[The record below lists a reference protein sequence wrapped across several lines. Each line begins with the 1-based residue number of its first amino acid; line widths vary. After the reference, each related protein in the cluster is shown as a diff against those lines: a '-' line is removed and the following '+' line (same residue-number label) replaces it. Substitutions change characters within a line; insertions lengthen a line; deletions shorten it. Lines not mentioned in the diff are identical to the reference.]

1 MGILTVS
8 STNPDLSYILQKNP
22 ATILAEKK
30 PFRRSLRKGNLFG
43 WFTNKDATEWRMF
56 FKDSD
61 IDTSFGNQDFEYL
74 DRSRYSSPQL
84 PISIISEALRS
95 ASINRDE
102 KDVDGFMAT
111 CKFSMEVKYR
121 VMTRLISS
129 LGDTCMEVEN
139 PTDNEDGPWDVTI
152 KAPTVHEVLNITQ
165 IVCVLACLADDDIY
179 IPMKED
185 GVRKYLRT
193 LLAAKMPYYVW
204 HLFVSRAITSRGLFD
219 KVKDQLDQSGFVLNY
234 GNTQIHRHDAIL
246 AALEPSK
253 ASNLVDVGCGEMFH
267 SLKLVSKHYDYVL
280 AVEADADLAAQN
292 QNKIERRQL
301 GEVLTCQHAEV
312 DSKWVADNGGLID
325 GADVLLSEVLEH
337 RPLQASLELVK
348 ALHVSDAN
356 YIVVTLPCLEFGKYY
371 GLDEGEMRHPDHKW
385 EATLSSCLFHFGLP
399 ILPHNRSV
407 EIKYIGD
414 MVNDIGASICI
425 VYGPKGTRGIL
436 YPFKEEE
443 AA

>member
-152 KAPTVHEVLNITQ
+152 KAPTVHEVLNI
-165 IVCVLACLADDDIY
+165 
-179 IPMKED
+179 
-185 GVRKYLRT
+185 
-193 LLAAKMPYYVW
+193 
-204 HLFVSRAITSRGLFD
+204 
-219 KVKDQLDQSGFVLNY
+219 
-234 GNTQIHRHDAIL
+234 
-246 AALEPSK
+246 ALS
-253 ASNLVDVGCGEMFH
+253 
-267 SLKLVSKHYDYVL
+267 
-280 AVEADADLAAQN
+280 
-292 QNKIERRQL
+292 
-301 GEVLTCQHAEV
+301 
-312 DSKWVADNGGLID
+312 
-325 GADVLLSEVLEH
+325 
-337 RPLQASLELVK
+337 
-348 ALHVSDAN
+348 
-356 YIVVTLPCLEFGKYY
+356 
-371 GLDEGEMRHPDHKW
+371 
-385 EATLSSCLFHFGLP
+385 
-399 ILPHNRSV
+399 
-407 EIKYIGD
+407 
-414 MVNDIGASICI
+414 
-425 VYGPKGTRGIL
+425 
-436 YPFKEEE
+436 
-443 AA
+443 